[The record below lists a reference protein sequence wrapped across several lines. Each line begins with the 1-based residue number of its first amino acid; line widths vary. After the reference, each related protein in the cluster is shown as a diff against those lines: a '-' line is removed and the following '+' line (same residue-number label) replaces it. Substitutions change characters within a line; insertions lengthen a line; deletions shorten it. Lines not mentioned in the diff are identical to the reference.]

1 MAQEIPYEFHMKDLF
16 IDVKLEACANGT
28 TFDYLGKKLF
38 STEFYRE
45 NIGFG
50 ITDINIEVNTSL
62 QPLVTITF
70 KDLYG
75 NTIFG
80 TQNKNASEDGQSI
93 DYSSIFN
100 WPPPKFLFS
109 FKGYLGRA
117 TTWVL
122 NLKRT
127 STSFNSSDGSYDLK
141 CEFVPNQWGFF
152 ADLPFLYLLAAKRLR
167 KDKLG
172 DDPSPEQLASIT
184 SVFDLLKIGKQVEVK
199 TQDTTKEFDDLV
211 KQLGSI
217 KSNMARAMVVSNILE
232 DGEVI
237 DGVVN
242 NRAIVNFQK
251 MELPKLESL
260 DAALNNPEKV
270 EQKLGSPTELTK
282 LNTYLILSIKF
293 GGSDGWTTFGVVK
306 PDYANFSPTNSD
318 IQSAKNQQI
327 ELVTKNLD
335 KIDDEIKRVV
345 FSTSE
350 SKLEK
355 ITIGEIF
362 SQTAKDAAFII
373 GSIIDSGL
381 EGYRG
386 LTSRQGDRDLLV
398 QEGIL
403 IGESFPLMINK
414 EGEEV
419 PATKENL
426 SELGKGSIG
435 VDEFE
440 MDFVRRFTNAIS
452 EGIARDLIK
461 DGDIPGQDDGKL
473 LQRINNMEMTSGN
486 PYKAFYSNIASNI
499 FIRGGIVSHM
509 TRSSDPNIPG
519 DYHGFWGID
528 GDGRGAIQDIAGRDA
543 SNITD
548 TILTSLSDTDARL
561 LQRFCDFITR
571 FYGEDGETLVEF
583 DANGE
588 KVEGDDIDSSSDSY
602 PVLMSTNPN
611 IKLTFKQIW
620 KELRKPS
627 LLDGAKFDEK
637 TGEVKYKN
645 EDHVDESE
653 VNTSQ
658 NTKKDLGFNTDAA
671 NPLSFVTD
679 TYKAVRIV
687 NNGIAYTFT
696 GLDGIQSANSYWG
709 VLFRGT
715 ENQKAQEATNA
726 PSDQEYKGEDKDNT
740 DLIGQSSPL
749 GYIPVNQIEGED
761 GQLPRVDTLFDW
773 RSRKTVLDFAACKK
787 PTQEFFSG
795 IAPTGENAPGTVNG
809 LPGLQQFLW
818 INELAEDNFQ
828 KSIIEKTTS
837 KPGVDVAGQI
847 GFTVCHH
854 QSNSILVFDFFG
866 NTTEAINHRVYVRAV
881 CSVLKDKLSKIEDE
895 RNQVIG
901 SVLGKAGDG
910 EASLYKQMH
919 TLFQQWQSLS
929 YNDQKSPG
937 GGLCGNEDEFRDGE
951 NKFNVA
957 EALEKKFGTHHYNL
971 IGSDVE
977 VDSGENQGN
986 FNITNEEQNKS
997 INDGTFVY
1005 DYPLQRITGVS
1016 GNDNPIKVRDSII
1029 NLEPMYKI
1037 NGNTTV
1043 LNIIQQICT
1052 KNNFLFVPIPGNPG
1066 YLDVKSIY
1074 SPSSAPAYI
1083 DVKNFFH
1090 VLFTPTPESRAKTSN
1105 KGDALALSKNHEE
1118 YDTNSFVIKYGDPSN
1133 QIVSDIQ
1140 VGTDDNKVTAESI
1153 VNLQRLVDNENQ
1165 NKKVT
1170 TDCSMLPVL
1179 AGRSYKASVKM
1190 LGNAQVYPMQ
1200 FFYLKNSPLFGGLY
1214 QIMKVTHNIT
1224 PNDFK
1229 TSADGIRMRFS
1240 PSQGYGSIK
1249 PITLDTFRSLGALN
1263 APLASGEGIDN
1274 AAAKTEI
1281 QAAEKN
1287 EKNKANGTSG
1297 TSTGSIDESGIPTSI
1312 DQCQNVKNVLNEPI
1326 VSSTKVK
1333 NAYGS
1338 FIKGKKSFIAKL
1350 EKAFTSLEAEG
1361 YVFGPGADG
1370 KSNGPVGD
1378 SYRSF
1383 ETQRAG
1389 HLSILEARKN
1399 WEAGKS
1405 WEKNGVTYPSTKK
1418 PPWVAH
1424 PCSGYH
1430 VQGQAIDLNQGAY
1443 YTKGGV
1449 KTTFIDDI
1457 TSHGPLY
1464 AALYDAG
1471 VRRISNEWWHW
1482 SVGESEHEKNQMFK
1496 ANGVSPADKKDFKR
1510 YN

>member
-80 TQNKNASEDGQSI
+80 TQNKDAAEDGQSI

-172 DDPSPEQLASIT
+172 DKPTPQQLESIT

-251 MELPKLESL
+251 MELPKLASL
-260 DAALNNPEKV
+260 DDALNNPEKI

-293 GGSDGWTTFGVVK
+293 GGSDGWTTFNVAK
-306 PDYANFSPTNSD
+306 PAYADFSATASE

-327 ELVTKNLD
+327 EFVTKNLD

-386 LTSRQGDRDLLV
+386 SESRQGDRDLLV
-398 QEGIL
+398 KEGIL
-403 IGESFPLMINK
+403 IGESFPLMINP

-426 SELGKGSIG
+426 SKVGKGSIE
-435 VDEFE
+435 VDEYE

-461 DGDIPGQDDGKL
+461 DGNVPGQDDGKL

-571 FYGEDGETLVEF
+571 FYGEDGETLVKFNAE
-583 DANGE
+583 GE
-588 KVEGDDIDSSSDSY
+588 KEEGDDVTSSSDSY
-602 PVLMSTNPN
+602 PVLMSSDPN
-611 IKLTFKQIW
+611 ITLDFKQIW

-627 LLDGAKFDEK
+627 LLDGAAFDEN
-637 TGEVKYKN
+637 GEVQYEN
-645 EDHVDESE
+645 DHVDDSE
-653 VNTSQ
+653 TNAVQKPEKN
-658 NTKKDLGFNTDAA
+658 LGFNTDAA

-679 TYKAVRIV
+679 DYKAIRII
-687 NNGIAYTFT
+687 NNGLAYTFT
-696 GLDGIQSANSYWG
+696 GLDGIRSLNKYWG

-715 ENQKAQEATNA
+715 DNQKAQEATNA

-740 DLIGQSSPL
+740 DFVGQNSPL
-749 GYIPVNQIEGED
+749 GYIPINQINGED
-761 GQLPRVDTLFDW
+761 GQLDRVDTLYEW
-773 RSRKTVLDFAACKK
+773 RTSQTMLDYSVCKK
-787 PTQEFFSG
+787 PSREFFSG
-795 IAPTGENAPGTVNG
+795 VPPTGENAPGTANG

-828 KSIIEKTTS
+828 KSIKEKS
-837 KPGVDVAGQI
+837 NPKPVGVDVAGQV
-847 GFTVCHH
+847 GYTVCYH
-854 QSNSILVFDFFG
+854 QSSSNILVFDFFG
-866 NTTEAINHRVYVRAV
+866 STDEAINHRVYVRAI
-881 CSVLKDKLSKIEDE
+881 CSIIKDNLSKIEDE

-929 YNDQKSPG
+929 YSDKRGPG
-937 GGLCGNEDEFRDGE
+937 GGLCGNDDEFKDAG
-951 NKFNVA
+951 KFNVA
-957 EALEKKFGTHHYNL
+957 ESLEEKFGTRHYNL
-971 IGSDVE
+971 LGNSVE
-977 VDSGENQGN
+977 VDTGTNQGN
-986 FNITNEEQNKS
+986 YNITNEEQNKS
-997 INDGTFVY
+997 IDDGTFVY
-1005 DYPLQRITGVS
+1005 DYPLQRITGVK
-1016 GNDNPIKVRDSII
+1016 DDPVKVRDSII

-1090 VLFTPTPESRAKTSN
+1090 VLFTPTPESRTKTSN
-1105 KGDALALSKNHEE
+1105 KGDALALSSNHEE

-1179 AGRSYKASVKM
+1179 AGRSYKASIKM

-1200 FFYLKNSPLFGGLY
+1200 FFFLKNSPLFGGLY
-1214 QIMKVTHNIT
+1214 QIMKVSHTIT

-1240 PSQGYGSIK
+1240 PSAGYGGIR
-1249 PITLDTFRSLGALN
+1249 PITLDTFRSLGELN
-1263 APLASGEGIDN
+1263 APLATGGGIDN

-1281 QAAEKN
+1281 NAAESS
-1287 EKNKANGTSG
+1287 EKNKVNGTPG
-1297 TSTGSIDESGIPTSI
+1297 TSNGSVDASGVPASI
-1312 DQCQNVKNVLNEPI
+1312 DQCPNVKNVLNEPI
-1326 VSSTKVK
+1326 VRSTKVK

-1338 FIKGKKSFIAKL
+1338 FIQGKKSFIAKL

-1361 YVFGPGADG
+1361 YVFGPGQDG

-1389 HLSILEARKN
+1389 HLNILEARKN
-1399 WEAGKS
+1399 WEAGKP
-1405 WEKNGVTYPSTKK
+1405 WTKNGITYPASKK

-1424 PCSGYH
+1424 PCKGYH

-1443 YTKGGV
+1443 YTKGGD
-1449 KTTFIDDI
+1449 KTTFKDDI

-1482 SVGESEHEKNQMFK
+1482 SVGEASHEKNQMFK
-1496 ANGVSPADKKDFKR
+1496 ANGVSPADKKNFKK